1 MYVIFVKFVKLLD
14 IEERKALC
22 VRHQDNKAKGIHVYN
37 TATRI
42 VTEPDHSVTVTK
54 SHTCIFITH
63 LYSVTCNHYM
73 IMFFNSIQCLIV
85 YSFTITCHHTI
96 CFVLQ
101 YIASVFKKF
110 KYLNVIQSNLIGQET
125 YLIKICSTRHLI
137 INCLIGQE
145 TID

>member
-54 SHTCIFITH
+54 SHTCIFITD
-63 LYSVTCNHYM
+63 LYSITCNHYM
-73 IMFFNSIQCLIV
+73 IMFFNYIQCQIV
-85 YSFTITCHHTI
+85 YSFTITLQSHNLLCFTI
-96 CFVLQ
+96 YHQ
-101 YIASVFKKF
+101 FKKF

-125 YLIKICSTRHLI
+125 FHKNLLDRTFDNNLF
-137 INCLIGQE
+137 
-145 TID
+145 DW